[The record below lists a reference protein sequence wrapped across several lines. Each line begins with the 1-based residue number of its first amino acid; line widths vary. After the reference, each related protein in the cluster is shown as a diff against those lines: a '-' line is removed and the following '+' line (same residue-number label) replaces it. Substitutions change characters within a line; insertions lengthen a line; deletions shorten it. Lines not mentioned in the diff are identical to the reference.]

1 MALILL
7 IDDDELVRVTVARFL
22 TDAGHQV
29 TLAGNGADG
38 LDKFGRAPFDLVITD
53 IIMPEQEGIE
63 TIIKLRQRKERIP
76 VIAIS
81 GGGRQRNLDFL
92 NAAREFGADATL
104 SKPFTGPELLAA
116 VDAALGSKS
125 TVA

>member
-1 MALILL
+1 MARILL
-7 IDDDELVRVTVARFL
+7 IDDDELVRITLGRSL
-22 TDAGHQV
+22 TDAGHFV
-29 TLAGNGADG
+29 TLASDGAEGLKKFDG
-38 LDKFGRAPFDLVITD
+38 APFDLVITD

-63 TIIKLRQRKERIP
+63 TILKLRQHKLRIP

-92 NAAREFGADATL
+92 KAAREFGADATL

-116 VDAALGSKS
+116 VDAALGKS
-125 TVA
+125 TDT